1 MKQLAEIKGIS
12 SKILSPP
19 KRYTISVLSAVDI
32 KIPKVNGGYKEL
44 LSKVSDSN
52 IDKSRPSSFWT
63 SLSHT
68 WSNSTLNKKRSGTN
82 SL

>member
-1 MKQLAEIKGIS
+1 MARQLAEIRGIS

-32 KIPKVNGGYKEL
+32 KIPKAKTGFKEL

-52 IDKSRPSSFWT
+52 IDKSRPSSFCT

-68 WSNSTLNKKRSGTN
+68 
-82 SL
+82 